1 MKAVKVLL
9 VIVLS
14 LIVVA
19 GAVAQV
25 PATPQAPT
33 QTPQEPPNLQIVPTL
48 GYTFQQQRGGRGG
61 GPAGGPPTENRV
73 AIDQL
78 LVAGARGG
86 GAWWTNTNL
95 ISRLGITDEQKA
107 RIERAYENHR
117 QGIAAATALLEKE
130 EVQLGRLLE
139 AEPLD
144 KNAVLSQIDRVVH
157 ARGEVERTSAAMTL
171 EMREQLT
178 RAQWMQLPQ
187 QNQPRGTF
195 TTGRPYT
202 TNEAPAGGRTGGGQ
216 RQPAPRSGG
225 GQRQQ

>member
-9 VIVLS
+9 VVVLS
-14 LIVVA
+14 LMVVA
-19 GAVAQV
+19 GALAQQV
-25 PATPQAPT
+25 PAQHPP
-33 QTPQEPPNLQIVPTL
+33 EPPNLQIVPNV

-61 GPAGGPPTENRV
+61 GPATGNPV
-73 AIDQL
+73 AIIDQL
-78 LVAGARGG
+78 NVVAGARGG

-117 QGIAAATALLEKE
+117 QGITAATAQLEKE

-144 KNAVLSQIDRVVH
+144 KNAVLSQIDRVVQ